1 MEVISQQTDRIL
13 QQDQI
18 IQQLKKSLAEQ
29 KTASVD
35 PVQAAQKYTVE
46 QKYEAA
52 KYQIKKLHK

>member
-18 IQQLKKSLAEQ
+18 IQQLKKSLTEQ

-52 KYQIKKLHK
+52 K